1 MYFVPRWNW
10 PSGSGEDL
18 LTWSMHFCYFVI
30 ISFFNGMC
38 PFIRTN
44 LNSLHRMMLWAKF
57 GWNRPTRSREKDFKN
72 FVNLFSL
79 FRNISLWEWAWP
91 LILTNLNPL
100 HLRML
105 YPMSDWNWSNGSEE
119 VKNVKSL
126 QIDSRRTT
134 GVQNSSFELSAQ
146 LRFKRLNH

>member
-1 MYFVPRWNW
+1 
-10 PSGSGEDL
+10 
-18 LTWSMHFCYFVI
+18 MHFCYFVI
-30 ISFFNGMC
+30 ISSFNGVW
-38 PFIRTN
+38 PFIWTN
-44 LNSLHRMMLWAKF
+44 LNSLHRMMLCARF
-57 GWNRPTRSREKDFKN
+57 CWNRPTRLIEKDLKI

-105 YPMSDWNWSNGSEE
+105 YPMSDWNWFKGSEE
-119 VKNVKSL
+119 VKNVKCL

-134 GVQNSSFELSAQ
+134 GVQKSSLELSAQ
-146 LRFKRLNH
+146 VRFKRLNH